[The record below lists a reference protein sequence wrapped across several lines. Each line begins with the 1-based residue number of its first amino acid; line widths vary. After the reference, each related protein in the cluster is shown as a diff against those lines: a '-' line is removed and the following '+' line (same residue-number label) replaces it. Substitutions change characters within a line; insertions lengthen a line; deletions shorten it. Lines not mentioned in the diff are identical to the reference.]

1 MNLKHLMSLIL
12 AVILLFCGCAESAKG
27 PSPVT
32 SEFSSDVEINYDDNI
47 YKGKVY
53 FNNSNDFKA
62 NFTYP
67 EIVSG
72 LEIVYNTG
80 ETKVTYKGL
89 DFSGM
94 YDMSALN
101 MLSDALK
108 NLETNPVPTDE
119 GEYDY
124 DKFEIKVNDKG
135 FITEIDFDDI
145 DLKVIFK
152 NQQLI

>member
-1 MNLKHLMSLIL
+1 
-12 AVILLFCGCAESAKG
+12 
-27 PSPVT
+27 
-32 SEFSSDVEINYDDNI
+32 
-47 YKGKVY
+47 
-53 FNNSNDFKA
+53 
-62 NFTYP
+62 
-67 EIVSG
+67 
-72 LEIVYNTG
+72 
-80 ETKVTYKGL
+80 
-89 DFSGM
+89 M

-135 FITEIDFDDI
+135 FIPEIHFDDI

>member
-12 AVILLFCGCAESAKG
+12 AVILLFCGCAERIKG
-27 PSPVT
+27 PTPVT

-62 NFTYP
+62 TFSYP
-67 EIVSG
+67 EIISG
-72 LEIVYNTG
+72 LEIVYNAG

-108 NLETNPVPTDE
+108 KLETNPVPNDE